1 MRILQHLQHLLLRA
15 LLEYLIQKPHKSRH
29 GPTDSPRTTT
39 QHRPPLPLPGFHAP
53 SCGML
58 RRQRVARLLWE
69 SQLRG
74 AQGRVLQQLRS
85 AERRVLFAPGA
96 ELPARCAAAQRHLQQ
111 RV

>member
-1 MRILQHLQHLLLRA
+1 MRRRQHLQHLLLRA

-39 QHRPPLPLPGFHAP
+39 QHLAPPPLPALYAP
-53 SCGML
+53 SGGML
-58 RRQRVARLLWE
+58 RRQSVARLWE
-69 SQLRG
+69 TQLCG

-96 ELPARCAAAQRHLQQ
+96 QLPARFAAAQRHLQ
-111 RV
+111 